1 MKTWKRYL
9 IFIALVGV
17 VTLLGAA
24 CGDGDSA
31 DDTHVE
37 DAGHTHAADELDAHG
52 VEGAYLVN
60 ASDFAGKAAAD
71 WANAKKVRVE
81 MNEFNF
87 VPNNLTFETGVP
99 YIVELANTG
108 NVKHEFTAGH
118 FFASVAWR
126 KAESAETEV
135 KVPFFTEIEVF
146 AGKSVELYFVPIV
159 PGEYG
164 LVCEIEGH
172 LEAGML
178 GTVTVTGDVPTEPAP
193 VYVPFADGPW
203 VDNSADLVAAA
214 DWSTM
219 ETVEIEL
226 GEFFFEPN
234 IARLTEG
241 KPYKLVFHN
250 HGNVKHE
257 ATAPEFFNNVAF
269 RKIEDASGEFK
280 GPAPL
285 EVEIFAGMETEVFL
299 IPLVG
304 ATYEL
309 VCEIEGHFEAGMF
322 GTIVVE
328 PAN

>member
-1 MKTWKRYL
+1 MKAWKRFLMLFGL
-9 IFIALVGV
+9 IAV
-17 VTLLGAA
+17 VALLGAA
-24 CGDGDSA
+24 CGDGDSV
-31 DDTHVE
+31 DSSDTV
-37 DAGHTHAADELDAHG
+37 DELDAHA

-60 ASDFAGKAAAD
+60 AGDFAGKAAAD
-71 WANAKKVRVE
+71 WANAKHVKIE

-87 VPNNLTFETGVP
+87 VPNDLTFETGMP
-99 YIVELANTG
+99 YIVELVNNG
-108 NVKHEFTAGH
+108 DVKHEFTAEE

-126 KAESAETEV
+126 KAESAESEV
-135 KVPFFTEIEVF
+135 KVPYFTEIEVF

-159 PGEYG
+159 PGEFG

-178 GTVTVTGDVPTEPAP
+178 GTITVTGDAITDPAP
-193 VYVPFADGPW
+193 VYAPFVDGPW
-203 VDNSADLVAAA
+203 VDNGAEVVAAA

-234 IARLTEG
+234 EVRLTAG
-241 KPYKLVFHN
+241 RPYKLVFHN
-250 HGNVKHE
+250 HGDVKHE
-257 ATAPEFFNNVAF
+257 ATATEFFNSVAF

-285 EVEIFAGMETEVFL
+285 EVETFAGKETELFL
-299 IPLVG
+299 IPMVG
-304 ATYEL
+304 ATYGL
-309 VCEIEGHFEAGMF
+309 VCEIEGHYEAGML
-322 GTIVVE
+322 GTIIVE